1 MTPFMPRDAS
11 RIVVLVDAENVRRS
25 QWPNVS
31 GEELERLAARWAEA
45 NGVEAKVVWEG
56 ETTADDA
63 IAERAAEFA
72 AAGAPYWLATSDREL
87 RERAGAS
94 AERVIGGG
102 SFLREPLG
110 VA

>member
-1 MTPFMPRDAS
+1 MTPFMSRDAS

-25 QWPNVS
+25 KWPNVS
-31 GEELERLAARWAEA
+31 GDELERLAALWAEA
-45 NGVEAKVVWEG
+45 NGVHADVVWEG

-63 IAERAAEFA
+63 IAGRAAELA
-72 AAGAPYWLATSDREL
+72 ATGTPYWLATSDREL
-87 RERAGAS
+87 RERAGPN

-102 SFLREPLG
+102 SFLRELLG